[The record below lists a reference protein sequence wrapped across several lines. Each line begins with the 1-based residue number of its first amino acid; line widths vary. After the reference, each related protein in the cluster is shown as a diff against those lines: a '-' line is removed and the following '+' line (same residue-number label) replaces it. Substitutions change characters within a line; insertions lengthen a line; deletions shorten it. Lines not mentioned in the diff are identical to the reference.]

1 MSTRGK
7 VARPDGVE
15 ESLLLDNQLCFAAAS
30 RAVIRGYRP
39 LLEQIGLTI
48 RSTWSCWC
56 SGSGMR
62 ARRSS
67 RR

>member
-15 ESLLLDNQLCFAAAS
+15 ESLLLDNQLCFKLYAAS

-39 LLEQIGLTI
+39 LLEQIGLTSVSYTHLTLPTI
-48 RSTWSCWC
+48 LRV
-56 SGSGMR
+56 
-62 ARRSS
+62 
-67 RR
+67 

>member
-15 ESLLLDNQLCFAAAS
+15 ESLLLDNQLCFKLYAAS

-39 LLEQIGLTI
+39 LLD
-48 RSTWSCWC
+48 RS
-56 SGSGMR
+56 
-62 ARRSS
+62 A
-67 RR
+67 